1 MGRALGVRF
10 AACGHE
16 VCFGSRRPEPA
27 AAVVALAGPNAHA
40 GSIAD
45 AAAFGSVVI
54 WTARERDPAKVLP
67 NNGGGG
73 GGGHDAISVLD
84 GKVVVDLNNR
94 DYAHEVVGSDAR
106 WFDVSLGE
114 ALAANLPKAHVV
126 KCFNTIA
133 MEVLDTSAEALR
145 KARAQIFVAGASD
158 DARRQVAA
166 LAAELGF
173 EATDLGAG
181 KTAMRAAEALGDVVR
196 FCIIGR
202 GMGGRANIAVN
213 LLPEPDLNAIGGRQ
227 SSGYH

>member
-1 MGRALGVRF
+1 MKIGIIGTGNMGRALGVRLSRI
-10 AACGHE
+10 GHP
-16 VCFGSRRPEPA
+16 VRFGARRREQAEA
-27 AAVVALAGPNAHA
+27 AAALAGNGALA
-40 GSIAD
+40 GSD
-45 AAAFGSVVI
+45 DEAAAFGAVLI
-54 WTARERDPAKVLP
+54 WTMREPDPAAVLRDS
-67 NNGGGG
+67 GL
-73 GGGHDAISVLD
+73 LD
-84 GKVVVDLNNR
+84 GKVIIDLNNR

-181 KTAMRAAEALGDVVR
+181 KTAMRAAAALGDVVR
-196 FCIIGR
+196 FCIMGW